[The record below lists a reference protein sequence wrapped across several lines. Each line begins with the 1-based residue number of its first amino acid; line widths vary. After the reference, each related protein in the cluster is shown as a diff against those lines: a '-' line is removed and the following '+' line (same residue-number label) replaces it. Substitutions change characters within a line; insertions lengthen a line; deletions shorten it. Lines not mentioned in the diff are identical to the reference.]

1 MAYHLSNEPVDHTDG
16 LKDAL
21 KNLKDTDADLILVSD
36 DGKIVETKR
45 VLFSMHSKVLAAIL
59 SEFLPFEVPRVTLP
73 TKSSTS
79 IQNLVNLLIDGAVLS
94 TESETLYETG
104 QLALLLGIKLDG
116 LQLGRKKKS
125 AVIGNVSLGPLSEP
139 KSAKNESEKKQVEV
153 QIEETSKKE
162 PIHDGDK
169 VKLEKVE
176 VDVSP
181 AGLEVVST
189 IKI

>member
-1 MAYHLSNEPVDHTDG
+1 MAYHLSNEPADHTDG
-16 LKDAL
+16 LIDAL
-21 KNLKDTDADLILVSD
+21 KNLKDADADLILVCD

-45 VLFSMHSKVLAAIL
+45 FFLFSMHSKVLAAIL

-125 AVIGNVSLGPLSEP
+125 AVIGNVSLSGPLIEP
-139 KSAKNESEKKQVEV
+139 KSVKNESEKKQVEV
-153 QIEETSKKE
+153 QIE
-162 PIHDGDK
+162 
-169 VKLEKVE
+169 
-176 VDVSP
+176 
-181 AGLEVVST
+181 
-189 IKI
+189 